1 MAVEWLAIAPGDVPQ
16 SRISTRLPQPRGGK
30 MNPLDTIVG
39 TIASGI
45 VLAVILTFI
54 IKLIAGA

>member
-1 MAVEWLAIAPGDVPQ
+1 
-16 SRISTRLPQPRGGK
+16 
-30 MNPLDTIVG
+30 MNPLDSIVG
-39 TIASGI
+39 TIASGV